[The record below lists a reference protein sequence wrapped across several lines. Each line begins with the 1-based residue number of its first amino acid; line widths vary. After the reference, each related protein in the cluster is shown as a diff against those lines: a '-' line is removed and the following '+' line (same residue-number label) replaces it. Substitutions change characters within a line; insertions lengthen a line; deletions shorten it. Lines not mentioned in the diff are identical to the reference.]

1 MWLGLVGLQRAPYEA
16 ANEAPTRRGTVK
28 GGSDSPQTRTTNQRT
43 LASGFVGPLRSQ
55 ATKPQRA
62 GQGGGMAGY
71 VGRGR
76 CRDRGGE
83 GEKRGRGNCVKKE
96 WGIFPPNM
104 PRASSGPCGSNQRS
118 ADAQGKV
125 EGEVGTWGMGG
136 AGKRGAG
143 KGGGGKGA
151 GKASGN
157 CGEGGE
163 KGGARKGGCQE
174 SGIRAPCPDSGPEG
188 PSPGPRDHGLARSPG
203 KSRPPAPLGI
213 QSSRTRVP
221 EK

>member
-1 MWLGLVGLQRAPYEA
+1 MRQPTKRRHAEERSRVGAIPPRHAQQTNEHLRRASSDPCGAKQRSPNAQGKVEGWLGMWGE
-16 ANEAPTRRGTVK
+16 
-28 GGSDSPQTRTTNQRT
+28 GGAVTE
-43 LASGFVGPLRSQ
+43 
-55 ATKPQRA
+55 
-62 GQGGGMAGY
+62 GGK
-71 VGRGR
+71 
-76 CRDRGGE
+76 

-96 WGIFPPNM
+96 WGIFPPNT

-136 AGKRGAG
+136 AGKR
-143 KGGGGKGA
+143 GGGKGA

>member
-1 MWLGLVGLQRAPYEA
+1 MHYLTGSPSRQDVRNRLVGLQRAPHEAAKEALTRRGAVKGESDTPQTRTTNQRTLASGFVGHLRSQATTPQRAGQRGGRVGRVWEGVVRGWEGAGGGRRVWLGLVGLQRAPYEA

-83 GEKRGRGNCVKKE
+83 GEK
-96 WGIFPPNM
+96 
-104 PRASSGPCGSNQRS
+104 
-118 ADAQGKV
+118 
-125 EGEVGTWGMGG
+125 GG
-136 AGKRGAG
+136 A
-143 KGGGGKGA
+143 
-151 GKASGN
+151 
-157 CGEGGE
+157 E
-163 KGGARKGGCQE
+163 
-174 SGIRAPCPDSGPEG
+174 
-188 PSPGPRDHGLARSPG
+188 
-203 KSRPPAPLGI
+203 
-213 QSSRTRVP
+213 TV
-221 EK
+221 

>member
-1 MWLGLVGLQRAPYEA
+1 MHYLTGSPSRQDVRNRLVGLQRAPHEAANEAPTRRGAVKGESDTVQTRTTNQRTLASGFVGHLRSQATKPQRAGQRGGRVGRVWEGAGGGRRVWLGLVGLQRAPYEA

-83 GEKRGRGNCVKKE
+83 GEKG
-96 WGIFPPNM
+96 
-104 PRASSGPCGSNQRS
+104 
-118 ADAQGKV
+118 DAETV
-125 EGEVGTWGMGG
+125 
-136 AGKRGAG
+136 
-143 KGGGGKGA
+143 
-151 GKASGN
+151 
-157 CGEGGE
+157 
-163 KGGARKGGCQE
+163 
-174 SGIRAPCPDSGPEG
+174 
-188 PSPGPRDHGLARSPG
+188 
-203 KSRPPAPLGI
+203 
-213 QSSRTRVP
+213 
-221 EK
+221 